1 MINDVIPF
9 PATLGRICRHPCES
23 HCNRSDFD
31 EPLAI
36 NALER
41 FLGDWAVNNRLPLG
55 RLQGDQYDEW
65 IGVVGAG
72 PSGLSFAYQLARRGY
87 RVTVYEAKAEAGGML
102 RYGVP
107 DYRLPPAILDAEVA
121 RILELGVELKV
132 NTRIGRDITLEE
144 LRKRH

>member
-1 MINDVIPF
+1 MINDVNPF
-9 PATLGRICRHPCES
+9 PATLGRICPHPCES
-23 HCNRSDFD
+23 HCNRSDVD

-41 FLGDWAVNNRLPLG
+41 FLGDWAVNNRLPLT
-55 RLQGDQYDEW
+55 RLQIEQHDEW